1 LIGIQILTISTVPIR
16 YFLNILT
23 RFFLSVGPPGVKEQA
38 YVIRFSISVNFVELI
53 KEGSGSGQ
61 NLGTKTDPG
70 K

>member
-1 LIGIQILTISTVPIR
+1 
-16 YFLNILT
+16 
-23 RFFLSVGPPGVKEQA
+23 LSVGPPGDKEQA